1 MAPALRRT
9 GISPLGEMPWGTH
22 VCLFYETKDDLL
34 DTVVPYFKAGLES
47 KEFCLWAV
55 AKPLTEDEARN
66 ALSKAVPA
74 LDRHLSAGSIE
85 VVPGHEW
92 YLRGDRFNLK
102 RILDGWN
109 EKLRGALAKG
119 YEGMRAS
126 GNAFWL
132 NTNHWKKFSDYELE
146 LDKAIA
152 GQPLTVLCTYPLTVS
167 KPVDVLDVVLAHQ
180 FTAARR
186 RGDWAFIETAHHND
200 SKPQLTLQRVRTSSG
215 LSSLRDV
222 ISKRIAGLTPRERQ
236 VMDLVVKGEASKQ
249 IARLLGIG
257 QRTVETHRASV
268 MRKIGARSLPELVR
282 LTIVAS
288 PDGM

>member
-167 KPVDVLDVVLAHQ
+167 KPVDVLDVVRAHQ

-186 RGDWAFIETAHHND
+186 RGDWAFIETAQHKD